1 MSIIKKIIALMLV
14 CVMAIGLVGCG
25 DTTWIVKAND
35 IVINSGLYIF
45 YQLQGYTEAVYT
57 LAAEDINYYYYYMYG
72 YSLLEETIDDQTV
85 AEYVNE
91 YALDMCKQY
100 IVVEQLFRDL
110 GLELSDDDKA
120 LIKAQVSST
129 WSSSQ
134 DYFESAGIAKS
145 TVEMALENSFKE
157 DLVFDAYYE
166 VGGVKGTTEET
177 ISAYLEDEYAR
188 IKFISFTFAD
198 SADDAIDTERKEA
211 QLALANSYL
220 ERANAGEA
228 MDDLIAD
235 YTAYLEAEEAAEEE
249 VTDDSTK
256 ENLPVIEEESEEN
269 EDIEVTEEEADPYEN
284 EYIIATDSTSPSA
297 KFVNYVFTTCK
308 VGEFSVIQ
316 DDTNF
321 YLVEKLDILERD
333 DIMEDSRDYL
343 LTEIYD
349 SDYTSLINKTLAEY
363 TVTVNE
369 KSVKRY
375 TAENAVIGRDD

>member
-256 ENLPVIEEESEEN
+256 ENLPVIEEESEET

>member
-256 ENLPVIEEESEEN
+256 ENLPVIEEESEEA

>member
-198 SADDAIDTERKEA
+198 SADDAIDAERKEA

-256 ENLPVIEEESEEN
+256 ENLPVIEEESEET

>member
-120 LIKAQVSST
+120 LIKAQVNST

-256 ENLPVIEEESEEN
+256 ENLPVIEEESEET